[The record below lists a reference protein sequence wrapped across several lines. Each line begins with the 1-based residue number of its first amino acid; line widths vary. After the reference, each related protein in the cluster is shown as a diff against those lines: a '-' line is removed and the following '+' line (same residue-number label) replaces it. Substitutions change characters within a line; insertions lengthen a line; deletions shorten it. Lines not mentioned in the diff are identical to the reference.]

1 MARDELALRRQLRA
15 DFRALA
21 QQYPALCTPDAQ
33 ERFAAYTQ
41 QVNPDEDI
49 CQQNTPEGDIAMPPR
64 GHYSMG
70 EEMQNIGMRLPVSVV
85 EQVDVHVERL
95 RKETPWAKVGRSDA
109 LRDLVLRGLATLE
122 PAPSPTEDVPFPTAE
137 TELIPDVAPVA
148 PTPPPAASPGP
159 ALPAP
164 VESPPPSAEPPAPAA
179 GKRPGRRR

>member
-41 QVNPDEDI
+41 QVKPEERI
-49 CQQNTPEGDIAMPPR
+49 CQQNTTEGDITMPPR
-64 GHYSMG
+64 GYYSMG

-85 EQVDVHVERL
+85 EQVDAHVERL

-109 LRDLVLRGLATLE
+109 LRDLVLRGLASLE
-122 PAPSPTEDVPFPTAE
+122 PAPSLTEE
-137 TELIPDVAPVA
+137 TQKQLSDLRTVVSESI
-148 PTPPPAASPGP
+148 PPPVESPGP

-179 GKRPGRRR
+179 VKRPGRRR